1 MPNEAVSTRNA
12 VWGGG
17 GQQDAVCDV
26 TRDVPGRGGRGG
38 AGHLCPP
45 DDVPGVH
52 LSRM

>member
-1 MPNEAVSTRNA
+1 MPNEAVSTQNA

-17 GQQDAVCDV
+17 GQQDAVCD
-26 TRDVPGRGGRGG
+26 PGRAGAGRGG

>member
-1 MPNEAVSTRNA
+1 MPNEAVSTQNA

-17 GQQDAVCDV
+17 GQQDAVCD
-26 TRDVPGRGGRGG
+26 PGRAGAGGRGG